1 MVILVPLFIYIAVA
15 SQIATL
21 ASLEHPLDSVGTR
34 LRFQL
39 HIHRVPQLTGFPAC
53 GGADA
58 GLTRQQVDQ
67 PQNIPLGRREESS
80 TFSTLASSLR
90 AKAEVCS
97 WQTRSCGRDMPEKQ
111 ACSKFSRSVKAE
123 PAAMPKDNSKSQHS
137 SQILQPNITDMCQA
151 HFQSHMNWRG
161 PVLMSSMDQL
171 SSSGSIPISSTFQ
184 WNAADFNGD
193 HPDKCQRIQTQK
205 QIFPAITQGIWNQ
218 EASWQDTWIAW
229 LCQFSRRNTYV

>member
-15 SQIATL
+15 SQIAML
-21 ASLEHPLDSVGTR
+21 ASLKHPLDSVGTR

-97 WQTRSCGRDMPEKQ
+97 CQTCSCGRDMPEKQ
-111 ACSKFSRSVKAE
+111 ACS
-123 PAAMPKDNSKSQHS
+123 
-137 SQILQPNITDMCQA
+137 
-151 HFQSHMNWRG
+151 
-161 PVLMSSMDQL
+161 
-171 SSSGSIPISSTFQ
+171 
-184 WNAADFNGD
+184 NG
-193 HPDKCQRIQTQK
+193 
-205 QIFPAITQGIWNQ
+205 FF
-218 EASWQDTWIAW
+218 
-229 LCQFSRRNTYV
+229 L